1 MIDPM
6 FDICS
11 LGNACID
18 IVGEV
23 DEAFLARH
31 NLPKGICTYLTDDRA
46 EDIDNALIDPAYV
59 PGGCAANTAVVVSS
73 LGGKAAFMGRV
84 AEDDIGKLFIQSMKD
99 NNILYE
105 PDLAPMI
112 GRGST
117 RVYTFVTPDAD
128 RTFATYYGEQE
139 LLSVSD
145 LNKDAIAAAR
155 YILLDGY
162 AMHSKYNTETFGTAI
177 DWAHASGNKVVFN
190 PCDVSILNQ
199 YPALCAVLMDK
210 SDIIIC
216 NDTEAMMITGKDNA
230 HDAAQA
236 LRPRF
241 ERGAVT
247 MGAQGAL
254 AFGPDGI
261 KALPAQ
267 KPDKPIIDT
276 NGAGDAFAG
285 GYIYGLSKGLGDER
299 AARLGILCASVII
312 TQIGARP
319 TRPFTDLPAQV

>member
-1 MIDPM
+1 M

-23 DEAFLARH
+23 DEAFLQRH
-31 NLPKGICTYLTDDRA
+31 DLPKGICTYLSDDRA
-46 EDIDNALIDPAYV
+46 DDIDNALDNPTYIA
-59 PGGCAANTAVVVSS
+59 GGCAANTAVVVSA

-84 AEDDIGKLFIQSMKD
+84 AEDDIGKLFIKSMRD
-99 NNILYE
+99 NDILYE
-105 PDLAPMI
+105 PDLAPMA

-117 RVYTFVTPDAD
+117 RVYTFITPDAD

-139 LLSVSD
+139 SLSVND
-145 LNKDAIAAAR
+145 LNEQAIRSAR
-155 YILLDGY
+155 YSYLDGY
-162 AMHSKYNTETFGTAI
+162 AMHSKYNTQTFGTAI
-177 DWAHASGNKVVFN
+177 DWAQAAGNKVVFN

-199 YPALCAVLMDK
+199 YPDLCRILMDR
-210 SDIIIC
+210 SDIILC
-216 NDTEAMMITGKDNA
+216 NDIEAMLITQTGSAQEAA
-230 HDAAQA
+230 HA

-247 MGAQGAL
+247 MGAAGAL
-254 AFGPDGI
+254 SFGPDGI
-261 KALPAQ
+261 SALPAC
-267 KPDKPIIDT
+267 KPDAPIVDT

-285 GYIYGLSKGLGDER
+285 GYIYGLARGMNDSR
-299 AARLGILCASVII
+299 AASLGILCASAII